1 MNKTNNV
8 IVLDAD
14 TRFKARMAKVT
25 AAVIALAEGVE
36 DPAARERVQTRARR
50 LAERVREL

>member
-36 DPAARERVQTRARR
+36 DPAVRERVQARARR